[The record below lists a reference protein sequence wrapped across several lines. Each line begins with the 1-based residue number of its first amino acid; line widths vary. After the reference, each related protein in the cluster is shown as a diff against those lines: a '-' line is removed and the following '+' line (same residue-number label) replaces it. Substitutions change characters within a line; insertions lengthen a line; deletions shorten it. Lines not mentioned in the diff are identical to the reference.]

1 MSFLLLYL
9 LQSRC
14 SQLKQKINRSEW
26 KDRSNEKQYPSIALY
41 HLFFFFLEENVK
53 IPSEV
58 ILLSA
63 ICFTSLRNLCYVIDI
78 SFCRLLLQ
86 LLGPFQHIKM
96 KLASTIYLTC
106 KLIGIEKQFLISAK
120 SYKDHGRERRD
131 SVSLI
136 HMNRVNLKNIINI
149 LLANCNRPSI
159 LVLFLTCLSVV
170 FSQRK
175 RKWMGSVTQ

>member
-1 MSFLLLYL
+1 MNGTDQIKSSTHFLF
-9 LQSRC
+9 
-14 SQLKQKINRSEW
+14 
-26 KDRSNEKQYPSIALY
+26 IALY

-106 KLIGIEKQFLISAK
+106 KLIGMEKQFLISAK

-149 LLANCNRPSI
+149 LLANCNRTKHFGFI
-159 LVLFLTCLSVV
+159 FNLLKCGLFPKEKEMDG
-170 FSQRK
+170 FSN
-175 RKWMGSVTQ
+175 TIN